1 MDRANG
7 LLNARMPS
15 GQHVDIRIVDG
26 RIEAV
31 SEPAADRSPSD
42 GLDVGGALVV
52 PSFIDGHIHLDKT
65 LLGLPFMPHRRGA
78 TVADRILLEKQVRAD
93 LALSVSERGAR
104 LIETIVPLG
113 TGRVRT
119 HVDIDL
125 EAGLSHLEH
134 VLGLRERFAHL
145 LDIQIVAFPQSG
157 ILRSLG
163 VETLLDEALSS
174 GADLVGGLD
183 PALIDGDISKHLDI
197 VFGLA
202 HKHGVGVDIHHHEP
216 GQLGL
221 FALREIAARTKALG
235 MAGRVAVSHAF
246 SLGEAL
252 DITPTLDALAEAG
265 VAIATNAPGPV
276 PMPPVKQLASKD
288 ILVFAGSDNIRDA
301 WSPYGNG
308 DMLERAALVGYR
320 QGLLAD
326 EDIELAFA
334 MITTNAAKALG
345 VRDYGIVPGAK
356 ADLVVLDAM
365 GVPEAVA
372 GRAARRL
379 VLKSGNI
386 VARDGTL
393 AVPGQ

>member
-1 MDRANG
+1 MDQADW
-7 LLNARMPS
+7 LLNARMPT
-15 GQHVDIRIVDG
+15 GQHADIHIVDG

-31 SEPAADRSPSD
+31 LEPAAERPSS
-42 GLDVGGALVV
+42 GGVDVAGALVV

-78 TVADRILLEKQVRAD
+78 SVADRIALEKQIRAD
-93 LALSVSERGAR
+93 LTLSVSERGAR

-113 TGRVRT
+113 TGRVRS

-125 EAGLSHLEH
+125 EAGLSHLEQL
-134 VLGLRERFAHL
+134 LGLRERFAGL

-157 ILRSLG
+157 ILRSPG
-163 VETLLDEALSS
+163 VEALLDEALRA

-183 PALIDGDISKHLDI
+183 PALIDGDVSKHLDI
-197 VFGLA
+197 VFGLGD
-202 HKHGVGVDIHHHEP
+202 KHGVGVDIHLHEP

-221 FALREIAARTKALG
+221 FTLREIAARTRALG
-235 MAGRVAVSHAF
+235 LPGRVAVSHAF

-252 DITPTLDALAEAG
+252 DIAPTLDALAEAG

-276 PMPPVKQLASKD
+276 PMPPVKRLASKG

-308 DMLERAALVGYR
+308 DMLERAGLVGYR

-326 EDIELAFA
+326 EDIDLAFA

-345 VRDYGIVPGAK
+345 VGDYGVVPGAS
-356 ADLVVLDAM
+356 ADLVVLDATS
-365 GVPEAVA
+365 VPEAVA

-386 VARDGTL
+386 VARDGALT
-393 AVPGQ
+393 VHGR